1 MRERGGEGNEG
12 RERGEE
18 RTKKERDGKG
28 RETDREKG
36 GETKTDEVR
45 EMNKCKQIK
54 GRKWKGRVKERKRK
68 RK

>member
-1 MRERGGEGNEG
+1 MKGGREERRGRRTRGMGEG
-12 RERGEE
+12 RE
-18 RTKKERDGKG
+18 TY
-28 RETDREKG
+28 REKG

-54 GRKWKGRVKERKRK
+54 GRKWKGRVMERKRK